1 MTSRGF
7 SENFRGSTVLMGSA
21 DDRRREHGGAFQR
34 IGGNPQESPP
44 IRPDPLGAGRDA
56 SPLGVYKGVGRK
68 HNGIEREFLDSKT
81 PNMIPPPWRTVFVSY
96 SAESDAIPGL
106 PLYPAVSRCISR

>member
-34 IGGNPQESPP
+34 IGGNPQQSPP
-44 IRPDPLGAGRDA
+44 MRPDPLGAGRGA
-56 SPLGVYKGVGRK
+56 SSLGCYKGVGSNK
-68 HNGIEREFLDSKT
+68 FVLKWPLGVASSVDGSMEFVGTADQF
-81 PNMIPPPWRTVFVSY
+81 R
-96 SAESDAIPGL
+96 
-106 PLYPAVSRCISR
+106 RCV